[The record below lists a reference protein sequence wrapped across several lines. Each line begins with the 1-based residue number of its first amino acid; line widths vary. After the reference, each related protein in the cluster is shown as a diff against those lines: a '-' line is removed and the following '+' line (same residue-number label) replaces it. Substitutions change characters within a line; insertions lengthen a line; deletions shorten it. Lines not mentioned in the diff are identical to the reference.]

1 MRYSFQSLRQHN
13 LKSIFISSLYRLLWP
28 PAVLVLIQYIFPESK
43 FAKDNW
49 HLYTFLIVEVFSLF
63 VILTEDSITEIV
75 LDQSK
80 KRIEILCNHVRI
92 AATDKNIVMQSLK
105 NPAVNDFEDGLE
117 YYSALENKCDCII
130 TEDIG
135 DFYFSKIEVLG
146 SEVFFDKYLAKKKG

>member
-63 VILTEDSITEIV
+63 VILTEDSINEIV
-75 LDQSK
+75 LDLSK
-80 KRIEILCNHVRI
+80 KRIEILYY
-92 AATDKNIVMQSLK
+92 NIFQGNVEEKYLFSDITLNIETTHKDIDVKQITFYIKKRADIVLKRSKDNFSSRDMQSLK
-105 NPAVNDFEDGLE
+105 EILYG
-117 YYSALENKCDCII
+117 I
-130 TEDIG
+130 T
-135 DFYFSKIEVLG
+135 SP
-146 SEVFFDKYLAKKKG
+146 KK

>member
-63 VILTEDSITEIV
+63 VILTEDSINEIV
-75 LDQSK
+75 LDLSK
-80 KRIEILCNHVRI
+80 KRIEILYY
-92 AATDKNIVMQSLK
+92 NIFQGNVEEKYLFLDITLNIETTHKDIDVKQIIFYIKKRADIVLKRSKDNFSSRDMQSLK
-105 NPAVNDFEDGLE
+105 EILYG
-117 YYSALENKCDCII
+117 I
-130 TEDIG
+130 T
-135 DFYFSKIEVLG
+135 SP
-146 SEVFFDKYLAKKKG
+146 KK

>member
-63 VILTEDSITEIV
+63 VILTEDSINEIV
-75 LDQSK
+75 LDLSK
-80 KRIEILCNHVRI
+80 KRIEILYY
-92 AATDKNIVMQSLK
+92 NIFQGNV
-105 NPAVNDFEDGLE
+105 EE
-117 YYSALENKCDCII
+117 
-130 TEDIG
+130 
-135 DFYFSKIEVLG
+135 
-146 SEVFFDKYLAKKKG
+146 KYLFSDITLNIETTHKDIDVKQITFYIKKEQI

>member
-63 VILTEDSITEIV
+63 VILTEDSINEIV
-75 LDQSK
+75 LDLSK
-80 KRIEILCNHVRI
+80 KRIEILYY
-92 AATDKNIVMQSLK
+92 NIFQGNVEEKYLFSDITLNIETTNKDIDVKQITFYIKKRADIVLKRSKDNFSSRDMQSLK
-105 NPAVNDFEDGLE
+105 EILYG
-117 YYSALENKCDCII
+117 I
-130 TEDIG
+130 T
-135 DFYFSKIEVLG
+135 SP
-146 SEVFFDKYLAKKKG
+146 KK

>member
-63 VILTEDSITEIV
+63 VILTEDSINEIV
-75 LDQSK
+75 LDLSK
-80 KRIEILCNHVRI
+80 KRIEILYY
-92 AATDKNIVMQSLK
+92 NIFQGNVEEKYLFSDITLNIETTHKDIDVKQITFYIKKRADIVLKRSKDNFSTRDMQSLK
-105 NPAVNDFEDGLE
+105 EILYG
-117 YYSALENKCDCII
+117 I
-130 TEDIG
+130 T
-135 DFYFSKIEVLG
+135 SP
-146 SEVFFDKYLAKKKG
+146 KK

>member
-63 VILTEDSITEIV
+63 IILTEDSINEIV
-75 LDQSK
+75 LDLSK
-80 KRIEILCNHVRI
+80 KRIEILYY
-92 AATDKNIVMQSLK
+92 NIFQGNVEEKYLFSDITLNIETTHKDIDVKQITFYIKKRADIVLKRSKDNFSSRDMQSLK
-105 NPAVNDFEDGLE
+105 EILYG
-117 YYSALENKCDCII
+117 I
-130 TEDIG
+130 T
-135 DFYFSKIEVLG
+135 SP
-146 SEVFFDKYLAKKKG
+146 KK

>member
-63 VILTEDSITEIV
+63 VILTEDSINKIV
-75 LDQSK
+75 LDLSK
-80 KRIEILCNHVRI
+80 KRIEILYY
-92 AATDKNIVMQSLK
+92 NIFQGNVEEKYLFSDITLNIETTHKDIDVKQITFYIKKRADIVLKRSKDNFSSRDMQSLK
-105 NPAVNDFEDGLE
+105 EILYG
-117 YYSALENKCDCII
+117 I
-130 TEDIG
+130 T
-135 DFYFSKIEVLG
+135 SP
-146 SEVFFDKYLAKKKG
+146 KK

>member
-63 VILTEDSITEIV
+63 VILTEDSINEIV
-75 LDQSK
+75 LDLSK
-80 KRIEILCNHVRI
+80 KRIEILYYNMFQGNVEEKYLFSDI
-92 AATDKNIVMQSLK
+92 TLNIETTHKDIDVKQITFYIKKRADIVLKRSKDNFSSRDMQSLK
-105 NPAVNDFEDGLE
+105 EILYG
-117 YYSALENKCDCII
+117 I
-130 TEDIG
+130 T
-135 DFYFSKIEVLG
+135 SP
-146 SEVFFDKYLAKKKG
+146 KK